1 MEDRIIKD
9 RKELDKRPIEI
20 DLNGP
25 QGNAFVLLGL
35 ADRLGKKIYGWDKTE
50 EILEEMKLS
59 TYELLILTFDKYFG
73 EVVTLYRDGGEPTK
87 WKET

>member
-1 MEDRIIKD
+1 MIKD
-9 RKELDKRPIEI
+9 RREIKHRPIEI

-35 ADRLGKKIYGWDKTE
+35 ANRLGKRIYGRARTE

-73 EVVTLYRDGGEPTK
+73 SIVTLYRDGGEPTE
-87 WKET
+87 WMET